1 MNLHM
6 KIPQAIVHRDP
17 KFREKQLCG
26 DNDTKHVSIY
36 VDLKSFIEEEKKNL
50 ARINKT
56 RKKEAQAQKH
66 KETAISNLFK

>member
-1 MNLHM
+1 M
-6 KIPQAIVHRDP
+6 HRDP

-50 ARINKT
+50 ARISKT
-56 RKKEAQAQKH
+56 RKKEGQAQKH